1 MKNTAIIIDTS
12 APFPPELI
20 KKFGFISVDFKI
32 DWDDQDKIPG
42 NALYEKMRTAKK
54 MGIKTTPKTSQPS
67 IGVFKKAFED
77 GLNKASSVIAIT
89 ISSGLSGTYNSAL
102 QAKNMFDETT
112 QKKIFVIDSYTVDCA
127 EALLVLT
134 AAEMDEKGFSAE
146 EIVKNI
152 EESKDQA
159 KLFGMIESPFW
170 LETGGRLSHNLAV
183 LMEQVQKI
191 GLRPVLS
198 VVDGVVKAANFK
210 MQAKD
215 TAEALFKQLDAA
227 TNKIIQKGGKIRVV
241 ITHFDNLTEA
251 EKLKNL
257 IQKERPQI
265 KIDFINIM
273 GPVIACHTGPGT
285 LLVGYTE
292 DKYN

>member
-102 QAKNMFDETT
+102 QAKNMFDEIT
-112 QKKIFVIDSYTVDCA
+112 QKKI
-127 EALLVLT
+127 LL
-134 AAEMDEKGFSAE
+134 
-146 EIVKNI
+146 
-152 EESKDQA
+152 
-159 KLFGMIESPFW
+159 
-170 LETGGRLSHNLAV
+170 
-183 LMEQVQKI
+183 
-191 GLRPVLS
+191 
-198 VVDGVVKAANFK
+198 
-210 MQAKD
+210 
-215 TAEALFKQLDAA
+215 
-227 TNKIIQKGGKIRVV
+227 
-241 ITHFDNLTEA
+241 
-251 EKLKNL
+251 L
-257 IQKERPQI
+257 IHI
-265 KIDFINIM
+265 
-273 GPVIACHTGPGT
+273 
-285 LLVGYTE
+285 L
-292 DKYN
+292 